1 MKYKKNENDII
12 SQAAED
18 LSLVEESLNGKQEAL
33 EKLIRKYQS
42 YVYNISF
49 KMLGDREEARDAS
62 QEIFIKTIT
71 NLKNFGRKSSFKTWL
86 FRIMLNHLLDCRK
99 SHAERKMVSFER
111 YAFAI
116 RNTPD
121 TTLENNPVEAK
132 ILCDE
137 TRNHCLM
144 GMILCLDR
152 RHRFAFII
160 GELLGLEGEDGA
172 QIVGVSRQNFR
183 QMLSRSRRKILS
195 FMKENCGIINNE
207 NQCKCEKKAGF
218 LFKRGLVLSENREY
232 GKNFGTLKRECAE
245 RSAALSLW
253 FEEASK
259 KLFLIQPIENSPDFS
274 SLIRKIVDQKE
285 IEAILGA

>member
-1 MKYKKNENDII
+1 MI
-12 SQAAED
+12 SQTTED
-18 LSLVEESLNGKQEAL
+18 FSLVEDSLNGKKEAL

-42 YVYNISF
+42 YVFNISF

-62 QEIFIKTIT
+62 QEIFIRAIT
-71 NLKNFGRKSSFKTWL
+71 NLKSFGRKSSFKTWL
-86 FRIMLNHLLDCRK
+86 FRIMLNHLLDCKK
-99 SHAERKMVSFER
+99 SLAEEKLVSFER

-121 TTLENNPVEAK
+121 TALENNPVEAK

-160 GELLGLEGEDGA
+160 GELLGLEGEEGA
-172 QIVGVSRQNFR
+172 SIVGVSRQNFR
-183 QMLSRSRRKILS
+183 QMLSRARRKILS
-195 FMKENCGIINNE
+195 FMKENCGIINEE
-207 NQCKCEKKAGF
+207 NPCRCGKKAGD
-218 LFKRGLVLSENREY
+218 LFKKGLVSSKKNYY
-232 GKNFGTLKRECAE
+232 GKNFGSLKRECAE
-245 RSAALSLW
+245 KGAALNLW
-253 FEEASK
+253 FEEASRR
-259 KLFLIQPIENSPDFS
+259 LFLEQPVENSPDIS
-274 SLIRKIVDQKE
+274 SLIREIVDQKE